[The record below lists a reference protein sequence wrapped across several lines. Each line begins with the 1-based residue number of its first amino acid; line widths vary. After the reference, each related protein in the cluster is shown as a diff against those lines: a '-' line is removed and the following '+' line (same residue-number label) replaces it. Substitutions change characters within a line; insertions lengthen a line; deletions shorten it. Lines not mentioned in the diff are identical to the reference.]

1 MSRTVYRVTL
11 LIVSL
16 CVDLTHP
23 SGLRSPVTST
33 NGEIVMAKAPS
44 VPKAPKPPVEPVEP
58 AAPVEPVAQVETV
71 EMPNT
76 LLVQHNVTKKQF
88 RVSKRYF
95 ETYSSVLTRVD

>member
-1 MSRTVYRVTL
+1 
-11 LIVSL
+11 
-16 CVDLTHP
+16 
-23 SGLRSPVTST
+23 
-33 NGEIVMAKAPS
+33 MAPRKAPT
-44 VPKAPKPPVEPVEP
+44 VPKAPNAPTVPSEPVEPVEP
-58 AAPVEPVAQVETV
+58 AAPVETA

>member
-1 MSRTVYRVTL
+1 
-11 LIVSL
+11 
-16 CVDLTHP
+16 
-23 SGLRSPVTST
+23 
-33 NGEIVMAKAPS
+33 MAKAPS
-44 VPKAPKPPVEPVEP
+44 VPKAPKAPPVPSEP
-58 AAPVEPVAQVETV
+58 VETV

>member
-1 MSRTVYRVTL
+1 
-11 LIVSL
+11 
-16 CVDLTHP
+16 
-23 SGLRSPVTST
+23 
-33 NGEIVMAKAPS
+33 MAKAPS
-44 VPKAPKPPVEPVEP
+44 VPKAPKAPPVPSEPVEP
-58 AAPVEPVAQVETV
+58 AAPVETVEPAAPVETV

>member
-1 MSRTVYRVTL
+1 M
-11 LIVSL
+11 
-16 CVDLTHP
+16 
-23 SGLRSPVTST
+23 
-33 NGEIVMAKAPS
+33 EKIVMAKAPS
-44 VPKAPKPPVEPVEP
+44 VPKAPKAPTVPVETVEP
-58 AAPVEPVAQVETV
+58 AVPSEPV

>member
-1 MSRTVYRVTL
+1 
-11 LIVSL
+11 
-16 CVDLTHP
+16 
-23 SGLRSPVTST
+23 
-33 NGEIVMAKAPS
+33 MAPRKAPT
-44 VPKAPKPPVEPVEP
+44 VPKAPPTVPVET
-58 AAPVEPVAQVETV
+58 AAPA

>member
-1 MSRTVYRVTL
+1 M
-11 LIVSL
+11 
-16 CVDLTHP
+16 
-23 SGLRSPVTST
+23 
-33 NGEIVMAKAPS
+33 EKIVMAKAPS
-44 VPKAPKPPVEPVEP
+44 VPKAPKAPKAPTVPVEPVEP
-58 AAPVEPVAQVETV
+58 AAPV

>member
-1 MSRTVYRVTL
+1 
-11 LIVSL
+11 
-16 CVDLTHP
+16 
-23 SGLRSPVTST
+23 
-33 NGEIVMAKAPS
+33 MAKAPS
-44 VPKAPKPPVEPVEP
+44 VPKAPKPPTVPVEPVEP
-58 AAPVEPVAQVETV
+58 V

>member
-1 MSRTVYRVTL
+1 
-11 LIVSL
+11 
-16 CVDLTHP
+16 
-23 SGLRSPVTST
+23 
-33 NGEIVMAKAPS
+33 MAKAPS
-44 VPKAPKPPVEPVEP
+44 VPKAPKAPPSVPTTVEPVEPVEP
-58 AAPVEPVAQVETV
+58 AAPIEPAAPV

>member
-1 MSRTVYRVTL
+1 M
-11 LIVSL
+11 
-16 CVDLTHP
+16 
-23 SGLRSPVTST
+23 
-33 NGEIVMAKAPS
+33 EKIVMAKAPS
-44 VPKAPKPPVEPVEP
+44 VPKAPKALPVPSEPVETVEP
-58 AAPVEPVAQVETV
+58 AAPVETV

>member
-1 MSRTVYRVTL
+1 M
-11 LIVSL
+11 
-16 CVDLTHP
+16 
-23 SGLRSPVTST
+23 
-33 NGEIVMAKAPS
+33 EKIVMAKAPS
-44 VPKAPKPPVEPVEP
+44 VPKAPKAPTVPSEP
-58 AAPVEPVAQVETV
+58 AAPVETV

>member
-1 MSRTVYRVTL
+1 M
-11 LIVSL
+11 
-16 CVDLTHP
+16 
-23 SGLRSPVTST
+23 
-33 NGEIVMAKAPS
+33 EKIVMAPRKAPT
-44 VPKAPKPPVEPVEP
+44 VPKAPLSVPTTVET
-58 AAPVEPVAQVETV
+58 VETV

>member
-1 MSRTVYRVTL
+1 M
-11 LIVSL
+11 
-16 CVDLTHP
+16 
-23 SGLRSPVTST
+23 ST

-44 VPKAPKPPVEPVEP
+44 VPKAPPTVPTPVEP
-58 AAPVEPVAQVETV
+58 V

-95 ETYSSVLTRVD
+95 ETYSSALTRVD

>member
-1 MSRTVYRVTL
+1 
-11 LIVSL
+11 
-16 CVDLTHP
+16 
-23 SGLRSPVTST
+23 
-33 NGEIVMAKAPS
+33 MAKAPS
-44 VPKAPKPPVEPVEP
+44 VPKAPK
-58 AAPVEPVAQVETV
+58 APVETV

>member
-1 MSRTVYRVTL
+1 
-11 LIVSL
+11 
-16 CVDLTHP
+16 
-23 SGLRSPVTST
+23 
-33 NGEIVMAKAPS
+33 MAKAPS
-44 VPKAPKPPVEPVEP
+44 VPKAPKPPVETVET
-58 AAPVEPVAQVETV
+58 AAPVEPVETV

>member
-1 MSRTVYRVTL
+1 M
-11 LIVSL
+11 
-16 CVDLTHP
+16 
-23 SGLRSPVTST
+23 
-33 NGEIVMAKAPS
+33 EKIVMAKAPS
-44 VPKAPKPPVEPVEP
+44 VPKAPKAPPVPSEPVEPAAPVKPVEP
-58 AAPVEPVAQVETV
+58 AAPVEPVEPV

>member
-1 MSRTVYRVTL
+1 MAPRKPPVVPTVPT
-11 LIVSL
+11 
-16 CVDLTHP
+16 
-23 SGLRSPVTST
+23 
-33 NGEIVMAKAPS
+33 A
-44 VPKAPKPPVEPVEP
+44 PVEPVEP
-58 AAPVEPVAQVETV
+58 AVPVEPAAPV

>member
-1 MSRTVYRVTL
+1 
-11 LIVSL
+11 
-16 CVDLTHP
+16 
-23 SGLRSPVTST
+23 
-33 NGEIVMAKAPS
+33 MAKAPA
-44 VPKAPKPPVEPVEP
+44 VPKAPKAPPSVPSTPELPPSEP
-58 AAPVEPVAQVETV
+58 A

>member
-1 MSRTVYRVTL
+1 M
-11 LIVSL
+11 
-16 CVDLTHP
+16 
-23 SGLRSPVTST
+23 
-33 NGEIVMAKAPS
+33 EKIVMAKAPS
-44 VPKAPKPPVEPVEP
+44 VPKAPKAPTVPSEPVEP
-58 AAPVEPVAQVETV
+58 AVPVETV

>member
-1 MSRTVYRVTL
+1 M
-11 LIVSL
+11 
-16 CVDLTHP
+16 
-23 SGLRSPVTST
+23 
-33 NGEIVMAKAPS
+33 EKIVMAKAPS
-44 VPKAPKPPVEPVEP
+44 VPKAPKAPPVPSEP
-58 AAPVEPVAQVETV
+58 VETV

>member
-1 MSRTVYRVTL
+1 
-11 LIVSL
+11 
-16 CVDLTHP
+16 
-23 SGLRSPVTST
+23 
-33 NGEIVMAKAPS
+33 MAKAPS
-44 VPKAPKPPVEPVEP
+44 VPKAPKAPTVPVEP
-58 AAPVEPVAQVETV
+58 V